1 MARKGSRGSHDT
13 AGLVLLIFGIL
24 FSLGGLASLAEGF
37 AVSSAASSSG
47 LSGGFL
53 GNVATT
59 YETTGAL
66 FLVLGIVLIVA
77 GVWARRK

>member
-53 GNVATT
+53 GSIATT
-59 YETTGAL
+59 YETLGAL
-66 FLVLGIVLIVA
+66 FLLLGIVLIVA